1 MTNNFKNAIDLYL
14 SSEVGRLFIRYKN
27 DAKDI
32 DCTEKELDVVINDS
46 LRYILL
52 NYGGAYVGVDLLP
65 CSKDPNNKN
74 QETIL
79 DYTKSIRNY
88 YKEINVCHN
97 IQKGYVISIEGNGDI
112 IFIDSE
118 NKVKIFYHDT
128 NEEECLAND
137 FESFIMDLIQI
148 MLPGNVSDALLK
160 DNNLTISKIEK

>member
-14 SSEVGRLFIRYKN
+14 SSEVGKLFIRYKN

-88 YKEINVCHN
+88 YK
-97 IQKGYVISIEGNGDI
+97 GYVISIEGNGDI

-137 FESFIMDLIQI
+137 FESFIMDLI
-148 MLPGNVSDALLK
+148 
-160 DNNLTISKIEK
+160 

>member
-14 SSEVGRLFIRYKN
+14 SSEVGKLFIRYKN

-88 YKEINVCHN
+88 YKEINVYHN

-137 FESFIMDLIQI
+137 FESFIMDLI
-148 MLPGNVSDALLK
+148 
-160 DNNLTISKIEK
+160 